1 MKTYKGMLSVVCCWC
16 LCLSLCSFSLAE
28 NATTDKPVVEK
39 PAITQKITS
48 DQKIALLK
56 QNEKAIY
63 EAKLLNSEPRSIGKA
78 STERPALENNVGQK
92 YIMENE

>member
-28 NATTDKPVVEK
+28 TTTDKPVVEK

-48 DQKIALLK
+48 DQKIALQK
-56 QNEKAIY
+56 QKDKEIY
-63 EAKLLNSEPRSIGKA
+63 DAKLLSKEVLKA
-78 STERPALENNVGQK
+78 SATKIAVPNKKDMVNKATE
-92 YIMENE
+92 